1 MSIQYCMSNISWYEK
16 YLNPNGL
23 IKWLNLLDGII
34 VSVLVYQYLLQ
45 GHQVIRK
52 ITARYG
58 RTEPI

>member
-1 MSIQYCMSNISWYEK
+1 MSNISWYEK

-45 GHQVIRK
+45 GHQVIRE
-52 ITARYG
+52 ITACYG